1 MLRVE
6 WEMKGEGIPGNR
18 WRRGG
23 VLAGNIPEPFCHDH
37 FSALAPP
44 SGMRLL
50 HRRLLHVAVPL
61 RKEEGG

>member
-6 WEMKGEGIPGNR
+6 CEVEGEGIPGNR
-18 WRRGG
+18 WQGG
-23 VLAGNIPEPFCHDH
+23 GLAGSIPEPFCRDH

-44 SGMRLL
+44 PGMRLL
-50 HRRLLHVAVPL
+50 HQRLLHVAVPL